1 LYTLPI
7 KYLAARLEA
16 VGLLGGLASPM
27 DNVIFCRRNK
37 LKKRFVITD
46 KVLLYGYTGLSDGAR
61 VTYLVLDGF
70 DWEDEDGLRKGFA
83 FPSKAHLAEIRE
95 LDERTVQRH
104 VQELEAAGLVTR
116 EERPGQTNIYWLED
130 ASDEEALRCK
140 QKLMGGDKNASP
152 GETRMSPVIIR
163 TEERLND
170 VGETNGT
177 LLSNRQ
183 QPPSG
188 DERDYLV
195 DEMVSVLGDRDSEG
209 YYQRLAASVPKDI
222 IFEALSLVKRAAH
235 EGKIRKT
242 RGALFVAIVK
252 RACADRGVVV
262 GHPQNGGR

>member
-1 LYTLPI
+1 
-7 KYLAARLEA
+7 
-16 VGLLGGLASPM
+16 M
-27 DNVIFCRRNK
+27 DNVTFRRRNK

-46 KVLLYGYTGLSDGAR
+46 KVLLYGYTRLSDGAR

-130 ASDEEALRCK
+130 ASDEEAERCK
-140 QKLMGGDKNASP
+140 RKLTGGDKNASP
-152 GETRMSPVIIR
+152 GETEMSPVIIR

-170 VGETNGT
+170 VDETNRT
-177 LLSNRQ
+177 LLSKQ
-183 QPPSG
+183 WQAPAE
-188 DERDYLV
+188 DEQAYLV
-195 DEMVSVLGDRDSEG
+195 DEMLSVLGDRDSEG
-209 YYQRLAASVPKDI
+209 YYQRLAATVPKDI

-235 EGKIRKT
+235 EGRIRKT

-252 RACADRGVVV
+252 RACADRGVAIDQPHHWGRESIQFSVLE
-262 GHPQNGGR
+262 PQPPAGRSNR